1 MAYGQASFVMLS
13 APRCRTSFAFEP
25 DVQAGCPL
33 RLTNLSGSR
42 NPNQPGSQGRDKSM
56 RNGHIGGERM
66 VPRMKCKFLILFVVA
81 AFAALLYP
89 SLVSAGPVVLGS
101 AQSFAVLGA
110 STVTN
115 TGSTTINGDLGLYP
129 GTSITGLGSITLTG
143 ALHETDAVAQQAQSD
158 ALAAYNI
165 LKNPLSVSYTH
176 LRAHETRHD
185 LVCRLLLEKK

>member
-81 AFAALLYP
+81 VFAALLYP
-89 SLVSAGPVVLGS
+89 SLVSAGPVILGS

-115 TGSTTINGDLGLYP
+115 TGPTTIYGDLGVWP
-129 GTSITGLGSITLTG
+129 GTAITDQVQITLTG
-143 ALHETDAVAQQAQSD
+143 TVHATDAVAHQAQID
-158 ALAAYNI
+158 
-165 LKNPLSVSYTH
+165 VT
-176 LRAHETRHD
+176 
-185 LVCRLLLEKK
+185 